1 MITRITIKSE
11 SGYGPA
17 DSACKD
23 RLTITRS
30 SVRYEST
37 NPRGNVSPEKWT
49 VTNHSAAFNNM
60 FLNLCA
66 EVEQIMTLPE
76 APLSRDA
83 GTTTFVVMED
93 TGTKRERTL
102 SEPDERYTIIFTII
116 DQMVKS
122 CRPFGHRSGDSRG

>member
-1 MITRITIKSE
+1 MITRITIRSE

-23 RLTITRS
+23 RLTITRT
-30 SVRYEST
+30 SVRYESS
-37 NPRGNVSPEKWT
+37 NPAGKMPPEKWT
-49 VTNHSAAFNNM
+49 VTNHSEAFEKM
-60 FLNLCA
+60 FLNLCE

-76 APLSRDA
+76 APPSRDA

-102 SEPDERYTIIFTII
+102 NEPDERYTICFTII

-122 CRPFGHRSGDSRG
+122 CKPFRNRR